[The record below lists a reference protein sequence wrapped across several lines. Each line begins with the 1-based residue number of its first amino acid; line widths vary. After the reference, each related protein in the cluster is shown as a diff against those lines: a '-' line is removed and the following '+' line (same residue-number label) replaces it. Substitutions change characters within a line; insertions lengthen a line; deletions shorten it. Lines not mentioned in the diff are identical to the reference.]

1 MKEDKRIGVQGEGS
15 KTPESDVQNAA
26 TTDSA
31 DCPADDYLS
40 RDELRVLIAGQDRNI
55 SAQAEV
61 IKASQARIRD
71 LQDALDA
78 ANELIERER
87 KARKSADL
95 DYFDLVSKLPQDSNS
110 AHIGLDDIV
119 EWQGERWQVVAI
131 SHKGKV
137 AIRRESAHGKG
148 GKWLDDARLVTLA
161 EGGPQT
167 HDAIVAR
174 LRAAGYVPAEE
185 ATCRCEGAP
194 ESTIWEDESTFLEDA
209 EFWRQQ
215 YGKSQLEHMQ
225 LTSEYSDA
233 CFEIDSLKARLE
245 DAERAGEAVENARDL
260 AVGLENEAARLKSE
274 VADLGG
280 SLHAAEL
287 KAEHAI
293 AAWDIVSRRAEG
305 VMQLLASVAS
315 PMEYPAKNAIAI
327 LVEVLKDGVDASR
340 KIVGARDAFD
350 FAHKE
355 ADHGQA

>member
-15 KTPESDVQNAA
+15 KTPDADVQNAA
-26 TTDSA
+26 TTDST
-31 DCPADDYLS
+31 DYQADDYLS

-87 KARKSADL
+87 KAHKMAAL
-95 DYFDLVSKLPQDSNS
+95 DYFDLVSQLPQDSNG
-110 AHIGLDDIV
+110 AYIGLDDIV
-119 EWQGERWQVVAI
+119 EYHGKRYLVVAI

-137 AIRRESAHGKG
+137 VIRPESETEGKG
-148 GKWLDDARLVTLA
+148 GRWLDDTSKVTFT

-185 ATCRCEGAP
+185 AQQCACHGEGAP
-194 ESTIWEDESTFLEDA
+194 DSTLWEDA

-233 CFEIDSLKARLE
+233 CCEIDSLKARLE
-245 DAERAGEAVENARDL
+245 DAERAGEAIENARSL
-260 AVGLENEAARLKSE
+260 AVGLENEAARLKAE
-274 VADLGG
+274 VADLRI
-280 SLHAAEL
+280 SPHDAEAERNLAA
-287 KAEHAI
+287 
-293 AAWDIVSRRAEG
+293 AAWDMVLNAADAVARLLGTFVCGSTVSERDAMALATLADVLENHATSSRRL
-305 VMQLLASVAS
+305 M
-315 PMEYPAKNAIAI
+315 
-327 LVEVLKDGVDASR
+327 
-340 KIVGARDAFD
+340 GARDAFD
-350 FAHKE
+350 FAHKG
-355 ADHGQA
+355 ADHGQD

>member
-15 KTPESDVQNAA
+15 KTQEADVQNAA
-26 TTDSA
+26 TTDST
-31 DCPADDYLS
+31 DYPADDYLS

-87 KARKSADL
+87 TGRKSAVL
-95 DYFDLVSKLPQDSNS
+95 DYFDLVDPLPTNEHGGYVCMGD
-110 AHIGLDDIV
+110 LV
-119 EWQGERWQVVAI
+119 EYQGEVYRVI
-131 SHKGKV
+131 GMSHKTEKVPGGKLI
-137 AIRRESAHGKG
+137 IRREGVDGAKG
-148 GKWLDDARLVTLA
+148 MWVEACKVSHADDDRS
-161 EGGPQT
+161 E
-167 HDAIVAR
+167 DRSIEER
-174 LRAAGYVPAEE
+174 LRAAGY
-185 ATCRCEGAP
+185 AP
-194 ESTIWEDESTFLEDA
+194 VGLERGLREDA

-233 CFEIDSLKARLE
+233 CGEIDSLKARLE
-245 DAERAGEAVENARDL
+245 DAERAGEAIENARSL

-274 VADLGG
+274 VADLGA
-280 SLHAAEL
+280 SLHAAEA
-287 KAEHAI
+287 KADRAI
-293 AAWDIVSRRAEG
+293 CAWDIVSSRAEG

>member
-1 MKEDKRIGVQGEGS
+1 MQGEGS
-15 KTPESDVQNAA
+15 KTPDADVQNAA
-26 TTDSA
+26 TTDST
-31 DCPADDYLS
+31 DYPADDYLS

-87 KARKSADL
+87 AAHKSAAL
-95 DYFDLVSKLPQDSNS
+95 DYFDLVAKLPQDSKG
-110 AHIGLDDIV
+110 AYIGLDDIV
-119 EWQGERWQVVAI
+119 EWQGERYQVVAI

-137 AIRRESAHGKG
+137 VIRPESETEGKG
-148 GKWLDDARLVTLA
+148 GRWLDDSSKVTFA
-161 EGGPQT
+161 GGGPQT

-194 ESTIWEDESTFLEDA
+194 ESTLWEDA

-215 YGKSQLEHMQ
+215 YGESQLEHMQ

-233 CFEIDSLKARLE
+233 CFEIDALKARLE
-245 DAERAGEAVENARDL
+245 DAERAGEAVENARSL
-260 AVGLENEAARLKSE
+260 AVGLENEAARLKAE
-274 VADLGG
+274 IADLGA
-280 SLHAAEL
+280 SLHAAEA
-287 KAEHAI
+287 KADRAI
-293 AAWDIVSRRAEG
+293 CAWDIVSTRAEG

-327 LVEVLKDGVDASR
+327 LVEVLKDAVDASR

-350 FAHKE
+350 FAHKG

>member
-1 MKEDKRIGVQGEGS
+1 MKEDKRMGVQGEGS
-15 KTPESDVQNAA
+15 KTPEADVQNAA
-26 TTDSA
+26 TTDST
-31 DCPADDYLS
+31 DYPADDYLS

-71 LQDALDA
+71 LQAALDA

-87 KARKSADL
+87 AAHKSAAL
-95 DYFDLVSKLPQDSNS
+95 DYFDLVAKLPQDSRG
-110 AHIGLDDIV
+110 AYIGLDDIV
-119 EWQGERWQVVAI
+119 EWQGERYQVVAI

-137 AIRRESAHGKG
+137 VIRPESETEGKG
-148 GKWLDDARLVTLA
+148 GRWLDDTSKVTYA

-174 LRAAGYVPAEE
+174 LRAAGYVPADE
-185 ATCRCEGAP
+185 AQPCECQGEGAP
-194 ESTIWEDESTFLEDA
+194 ESTLWEDV

-233 CFEIDSLKARLE
+233 CYEIDDLKARLE
-245 DAERAGEAVENARDL
+245 DAERADEALENARSL
-260 AVGLENEAARLKSE
+260 AVGLENEAARLKAE
-274 VADLGG
+274 IADLGT
-280 SLHAAEL
+280 SLHAAES
-287 KAEHAI
+287 KADRAI
-293 AAWDIVSRRAEG
+293 CAWDIVSSRAEG

-327 LVEVLKDGVDASR
+327 LVEVLKEGVEASR